1 MAKTK
6 PRGMD
11 VEVKYGEYGPMS
23 AHITNC
29 TSELVRLR
37 CESTPKRNANPSA
50 VYSIPG
56 RTTKSPYKLKAK
68 KKENKS
74 VKSLPDRS
82 RIIGNTSSENS
93 SPSKQPKQP
102 RFFNSSLELY
112 APLILLV
119 YLAVGTT
126 VYQWREGWSFWNSL
140 YFCIISL
147 LTVGYGDLSPTN
159 NSMKLFTVFFI
170 YIGLSFVAGT
180 VGLLVGRTLATV
192 TENDDVM
199 TQKWGMSRNVREV
212 LWAAMLIT
220 VLGSVGTIFYYFN
233 EELSFVDA
241 FYFSMITL
249 ATVGY
254 GDVATTKQSTRI
266 FGTFFVFFGV
276 SMMAFAV
283 GRFAAVLARI
293 EQQKQIEEFIK
304 KGITNEV
311 IEALDRDGSG
321 YIDKAEFLEEML
333 VQVGAVKRSDV
344 QKCREMFSCLDTD
357 GGGTLDINDVLS
369 SKRSA
374 LLE

>member
-1 MAKTK
+1 MAKSK

-11 VEVKYGEYGPMS
+11 VDVKYEEYGPMS
-23 AHITNC
+23 AHTITKR

-37 CESTPKRNANPSA
+37 CESNPKVNADPLSI
-50 VYSIPG
+50 YSIAG
-56 RTTKSPYKLKAK
+56 RSPKTPYQLYAK
-68 KKENKS
+68 K
-74 VKSLPDRS
+74 D
-82 RIIGNTSSENS
+82 SSS
-93 SPSKQPKQP
+93 STQL

-119 YLAVGTT
+119 YLAVGTA

-180 VGLLVGRTLATV
+180 VGLLVGRALATV
-192 TENDDVM
+192 TEDDD
-199 TQKWGMSRNVREV
+199 TTKKWGMSRNSREV
-212 LWAAMLIT
+212 LWAVMLIIA
-220 VLGSVGTIFYYFN
+220 LGSVGTIFYYCN

-241 FYFSMITL
+241 FYFAMITL

-283 GRFAAVLARI
+283 GRFAAILARI
-293 EQQKQIEEFIK
+293 EQQKQIDEFIK

-311 IEALDRDGSG
+311 IEALDADGSG

-333 VQVGAVKRSDV
+333 VQVGAAKRSDV
-344 QKCREMFSCLDTD
+344 KKCREMFSSLDTD
-357 GGGTLDINDVLS
+357 GGGTLDINDALS
-369 SKRSA
+369 H
-374 LLE
+374 

>member
-1 MAKTK
+1 MATTK
-6 PRGMD
+6 SRG
-11 VEVKYGEYGPMS
+11 VEIDVKYGEYGSMS
-23 AHITNC
+23 AHSINNC
-29 TSELVRLR
+29 TSELLRLR
-37 CESTPKRNANPSA
+37 CESSPKVKADPSA
-50 VYSIPG
+50 IYSIPV
-56 RTTKSPYKLKAK
+56 RSTKAAYKLDAK
-68 KKENKS
+68 K
-74 VKSLPDRS
+74 D
-82 RIIGNTSSENS
+82 SS
-93 SPSKQPKQP
+93 SKQL

-112 APLILLV
+112 APIILLV
-119 YLAVGTT
+119 YLAIGTA

-192 TENDDVM
+192 TEDDDM
-199 TQKWGMSRNVREV
+199 TKKWGMSRNLREV
-212 LWAAMLIT
+212 LWAAILIMA
-220 VLGSVGTIFYYFN
+220 LGSVGTIFYYCN

-241 FYFSMITL
+241 FYFAMITL

-283 GRFAAVLARI
+283 GRFAAILARI
-293 EQQKQIEEFIK
+293 EQQKQIDAFIK
-304 KGITNEV
+304 RGITNEV
-311 IEALDRDGSG
+311 IEALDADGSG

-333 VQVGAVKRSDV
+333 VQVGAAKRSDV
-344 QKCREMFSCLDTD
+344 KKCREMFSSLDTD
-357 GGGTLDINDVLS
+357 GGGTLDIHDAV
-369 SKRSA
+369 SA
-374 LLE
+374 

>member
-1 MAKTK
+1 MARTK

-11 VEVKYGEYGPMS
+11 VEVKYGEYGPMC
-23 AHITNC
+23 AHTITNC

-37 CESTPKRNANPSA
+37 CESSPKINANPSA
-50 VYSIPG
+50 IYSIPG
-56 RTTKSPYKLKAK
+56 RSTKRPYKLKAK
-68 KKENKS
+68 KN
-74 VKSLPDRS
+74 PP
-82 RIIGNTSSENS
+82 SS
-93 SPSKQPKQP
+93 KQP

-112 APLILLV
+112 APIILLV

-140 YFCIISL
+140 YFCVISL
-147 LTVGYGDLSPTN
+147 LTVGYGDLSPTS

-170 YIGLSFVAGT
+170 YVGLSFVAGT

-192 TENDDVM
+192 TENDDAI

-220 VLGSVGTIFYYFN
+220 LLGSVGTIFYCLN

-254 GDVATTKQSTRI
+254 GDVVTTKQSTRI

-283 GRFAAVLARI
+283 GRFAAILARI
-293 EQQKQIEEFIK
+293 EQQKQIDEFIK

-311 IEALDRDGSG
+311 IEALDADGSG

-333 VQVGAVKRSDV
+333 VQVGAAKRSDV
-344 QKCREMFSCLDTD
+344 KKCREMFSSLDTD
-357 GGGTLDINDVLS
+357 GGGTLDIHDALS
-369 SKRSA
+369 
-374 LLE
+374 